1 MPDGIFLTECSKN
14 GGMEMK
20 RKTGSFFR
28 RAAAVLAAVTL
39 FSAMAPLPGVTAAA
53 QNNDKIIILHTNDV
67 HCQVDQVLNGN
78 GTDKAV
84 GYASIA
90 AYKKD
95 MEQTYGNDSVALVD
109 AGDFVQGDVI
119 GTVSNGE
126 DLIRIM
132 NQVGY
137 DAAVPGNHEFD
148 FGFDQFEK
156 LRDMA
161 DFPYVCCNLTRL
173 SDGGMVMEPYV
184 IRSFGSVKV
193 AFLGITTPESFTKAA
208 PSYFQD
214 GSGNFLYSFAEDDT
228 GEKLYRT
235 VQKNVD
241 EARVQGADYVIA
253 LAHLGANNVTPCWSS
268 LAVIKNTSGIDV
280 MLDGHSHEVYNV
292 QAENKNGDPVEL
304 VQTGTKSSLL
314 GQVEISRST
323 GKITC
328 REINY
333 LRTQDP
339 ETLQYV
345 KSLEAE
351 SAAQTSE
358 KIGTSSVNLTT
369 LNPADGSRQ
378 VRSGET
384 NLGDLSADAYRIV
397 LQADVGLMNGGGI
410 RSDLAAGTITMG
422 NIISVFP
429 YNNSVSVIRVTGQQL
444 LDALEFSARSWP
456 AESGGF
462 LQVSGLTYTLD
473 GTVPSSVTVND
484 KGQFTGVSGARR
496 VKNVMVGG
504 SALDL
509 HKKYTVAG
517 NNYTLLLNGDG
528 YSMFGSN
535 AEIVDDGIM
544 LDTDMLK
551 QYIQTN
557 LGGTVGSEYADP
569 AGQGRITI
577 IK

>member
-20 RKTGSFFR
+20 RKTGSFLR

-67 HCQVDQVLNGN
+67 HCQVDQVLNSN

-241 EARVQGADYVIA
+241 EARAQGADYVIA